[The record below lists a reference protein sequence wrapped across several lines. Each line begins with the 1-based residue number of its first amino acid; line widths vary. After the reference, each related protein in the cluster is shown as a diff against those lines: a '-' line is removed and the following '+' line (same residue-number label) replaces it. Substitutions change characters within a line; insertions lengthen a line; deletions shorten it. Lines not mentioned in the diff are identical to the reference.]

1 MRNIEGKAF
10 GKFIGIVAWA
20 FLILAP
26 ISSMAQEKF
35 KYLFKDPVGINKYV
49 EQHVLDVGDVAGH
62 QIRVASLETKYAD
75 EAPEYA
81 GVKGVG
87 NRTWL
92 TSDYVN
98 GTGRFST
105 YGVTQMA
112 NGDKI
117 FTRAEGLSQTTFGAD
132 GSRKTAYSQVTTLTG
147 GTGKFGTIRGVMK
160 TGGTTDF
167 KTGVITV
174 PSEGEYWFEK

>member
-1 MRNIEGKAF
+1 MGLAAC
-10 GKFIGIVAWA
+10 VM
-20 FLILAP
+20 FLMTP
-26 ISSMAQEKF
+26 ISSPAQEKF
-35 KYLFKDPVGINKYV
+35 RYSFKDPVGINKYV
-49 EQHVLDVGDVAGH
+49 EQHLLDVGDIAGH

-75 EAPEYA
+75 DAPEYA
-81 GVKGVG
+81 GIKVVG
-87 NRTWL
+87 NRSWL

-105 YGVTQMA
+105 YSVTQMA

-117 FTRAEGLSQTTFGAD
+117 FTRAEGLAQTTVGAD
-132 GSRKTAYSQVTTLTG
+132 GGRKTTYSQVTTLTR
-147 GTGKFGTIRGVMK
+147 GTGKFGTIRGVIK